1 MKYTAILST
10 LTTAILLASS
20 LVLPASAD
28 VMIEPIEV
36 ERAQKLEN
44 TKILPT
50 SSSRE
55 YQSFSSCDEFEDVV

>member
-1 MKYTAILST
+1 MQYKLILST
-10 LTTAILLASS
+10 LTTATLLVSS
-20 LVLPASAD
+20 FVLAAD
-28 VMIEPIEV
+28 VAIEAIEV